1 MAQLVAELEPER
13 SQVTTLP
20 DGGWCVCVCVGGR
33 RKTENKQSHTRW
45 PH

>member
-20 DGGWCVCVCVGGR
+20 DGGWCVCVCVCGSQEKN
-33 RKTENKQSHTRW
+33 RK
-45 PH
+45 